1 MNYRAFSNE
10 FFQSN
15 RLAEVASIP
24 PPRSTRHA
32 VGAEKN
38 FFALSREGKNL
49 HVETKTFERNQPF
62 FRDPSRSISF
72 PSVFMV
78 SDLESE
84 SERKFVQEV
93 GSKRGG
99 YEDRCGRI
107 ARFLWSFLF
116 FFSFFFPPSPPP
128 FYDRG
133 IYAHTHTRA

>member
-32 VGAEKN
+32 VGA
-38 FFALSREGKNL
+38 R
-49 HVETKTFERNQPF
+49 KTFSPF
-62 FRDPSRSISF
+62 HARGKICTWKRKRSNETNHFRDPSRSISF

-116 FFSFFFPPSPPP
+116 FFSFFFPPSPP